1 MLTLVMGTPS
11 REQPHDRTDPRR
23 PSGGH
28 RPTPVVATAL
38 GTPRRVF
45 DPTFSGSG
53 LTVPAWFFALSLLP
67 SLLPRG
73 AMVQG
78 VASGVTVL
86 IGYGIGAGTQA
97 IWRYLGIPSVRG
109 RARRVLVAIFV
120 GLGPGRRSSPAG
132 GRSAGRT
139 RSAPSTAWSA
149 TASLESWVAVTNP
162 PDWTPEQTAALSSVL
177 EKRPTRTP
185 EHRPCGTGGRP
196 GPGRAGRLRAGTPT

>member
-1 MLTLVMGTPS
+1 MTA
-11 REQPHDRTDPRR
+11 
-23 PSGGH
+23 
-28 RPTPVVATAL
+28 PTVVAPPAVTARHRSWRPAL

-120 GLGPGRRSSPAG
+120 GLGLWAAVFTGWRQVGWQNEIRTLYGMVGHGQPRVVGRRHEPTGLDSRADG
-132 GRSAGRT
+132 GAVVRPRE
-139 RSAPSTAWSA
+139 APYKDS
-149 TASLESWVAVTNP
+149 
-162 PDWTPEQTAALSSVL
+162 
-177 EKRPTRTP
+177 
-185 EHRPCGTGGRP
+185 
-196 GPGRAGRLRAGTPT
+196 